1 MQELGNVPQDDMMRT
16 FNMGIGM
23 VLVVPAKKFKKAQ
36 TLLEKAGEKSYT
48 IGRIV
53 RGENKVLYS

>member
-1 MQELGNVPQDDMMRT
+1 MMRT

-23 VLVVPAKKFKKAQ
+23 VLVVPPTKFKKLQ
-36 TLLEKAGEKSYT
+36 GMLDRAGEKMFT

-53 RGENKVLYS
+53 KGERKVTYC